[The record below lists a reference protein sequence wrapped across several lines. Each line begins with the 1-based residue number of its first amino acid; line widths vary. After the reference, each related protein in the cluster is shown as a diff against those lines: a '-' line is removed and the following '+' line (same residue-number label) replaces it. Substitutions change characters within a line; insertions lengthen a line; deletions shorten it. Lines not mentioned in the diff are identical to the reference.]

1 MAEIDRDVAGYPAT
15 VIKPPP
21 PDPRIII
28 LPGINLRLVT
38 LVRAGLISP
47 DRSRSSLGRWY
58 HSSLINGGYPS
69 GPPILRPSL
78 SLSLSKWREV
88 NHPISQRERIF
99 LTFQGI
105 CMTISVRQSELWKG
119 ENKSKSM
126 DGIKLVIIFDS
137 REFKKSRDFP

>member
-21 PDPRIII
+21 PDRELLSCLELIFGWLLLLEQAWLARIDRDQALDADTIQAWLMAATRRVPRFF
-28 LPGINLRLVT
+28 V
-38 LVRAGLISP
+38 
-47 DRSRSSLGRWY
+47 
-58 HSSLINGGYPS
+58 H
-69 GPPILRPSL
+69 L
-78 SLSLSKWREV
+78 SLSISKWREV